1 MSNEAEKKIVMPKE
15 YVHLLKK
22 IDELEENNQKLI
34 RYLKNEENSYARL
47 IKDYEETTSELN
59 YQIGSQ
65 KTTIEYKDK
74 RIDNLIKMNEMY
86 KINIKELEETVNI
99 IMSKNKS

>member
-86 KINIKELEETVNI
+86 KTNINELEKIVNI